1 MKKNNFVEGTVIATA
16 VIVIVKL
23 LGLLYVIPFYQI
35 VGDQG
40 GDLYSYAYNIYMI
53 FLSISSAGLPDA
65 IAKIISEYNA
75 LEMEDAKKRAY
86 MIGKKI
92 ISIISITSFLILFV
106 FAEEIGMFIIGNL
119 KGGNTAED
127 VAFVIRCLSPAVL
140 LIPFLS
146 ITKGFL
152 QGHKYISASSMSQL
166 IEQIVR
172 IFVILAGS
180 FLVYKVFR
188 GTLSLAVGIAV
199 SGAFFG
205 GLAAYLYLKRVIN
218 KNNLLK
224 ESRTKDNISNRDIT
238 KKIIIYAIPFV
249 IISVINSLYNE
260 TDQILVL
267 RLLEYLNFDAK
278 EVENIAAAIATW
290 SPKIC
295 IIINAMAMGMTMSLV
310 PTIVSSFAKKDHKD
324 VERQINKTLSM
335 IVFVS
340 LPLSIGISVLSNS
353 IWTLFYTPSE
363 IGGNILR
370 LMAFSALLGNLVMIV
385 STLCQSVNKYHA
397 VYIVAILGLVLNAG
411 LDIPIMILYN
421 KIGLPTYLGSITAT
435 MIGYSISILIGL
447 LILRKENK
455 YSYTNAFKNIL
466 KSLIPGLSM
475 LFVLVLVNHFLP
487 FDAFSKKTAVFN
499 IIIDVI
505 IGAPIYIGLSLKLG
519 LIDEILGR
527 TMFNKL
533 IRKITF
539 GKINLKDA

>member
-1 MKKNNFVEGTVIATA
+1 
-16 VIVIVKL
+16 
-23 LGLLYVIPFYQI
+23 
-35 VGDQG
+35 
-40 GDLYSYAYNIYMI
+40 
-53 FLSISSAGLPDA
+53 
-65 IAKIISEYNA
+65 
-75 LEMEDAKKRAY
+75 
-86 MIGKKI
+86 
-92 ISIISITSFLILFV
+92 
-106 FAEEIGMFIIGNL
+106 MFIIGSL

-180 FLVYKVFR
+180 FLAYKVFK

-267 RLLEYLNFDAK
+267 RLLEYLKFDAK

-363 IGGNILR
+363 IGGTILR

>member
-1 MKKNNFVEGTVIATA
+1 
-16 VIVIVKL
+16 
-23 LGLLYVIPFYQI
+23 
-35 VGDQG
+35 
-40 GDLYSYAYNIYMI
+40 
-53 FLSISSAGLPDA
+53 
-65 IAKIISEYNA
+65 
-75 LEMEDAKKRAY
+75 
-86 MIGKKI
+86 
-92 ISIISITSFLILFV
+92 
-106 FAEEIGMFIIGNL
+106 
-119 KGGNTAED
+119 
-127 VAFVIRCLSPAVL
+127 
-140 LIPFLS
+140 
-146 ITKGFL
+146 
-152 QGHKYISASSMSQL
+152 MSQL

-180 FLVYKVFR
+180 FLTYKVFR

-224 ESRTKDNISNRDIT
+224 ESRTKDNISNREIT

-267 RLLEYLNFDAK
+267 RLLEYLKFDAN

>member
-16 VIVIVKL
+16 VIIIVKL

-75 LEMEDAKKRAY
+75 LEMEDAKNRAY
-86 MIGKKI
+86 IIGKKI

-106 FAEEIGMFIIGNL
+106 FAEEIGMFIIGNI

-127 VAFVIRCLSPAVL
+127 IAFVIRCLSPAVL

-180 FLVYKVFR
+180 FLAYKVFR

-224 ESRTKDNISNRDIT
+224 EPKTKDKITNREIT

-267 RLLEYLNFDAK
+267 RLLEYLKFDSN
-278 EVENIAAAIATW
+278 EIENIAAAIATW

-310 PTIVSSFAKKDHKD
+310 PTIVSSFAKKDYKN

-353 IWTLFYTPSE
+353 IWTLFYTPSV

-370 LMAFSALLGNLVMIV
+370 LMSFSALLGNLVMIV

-397 VYIVAILGLVLNAG
+397 VYIVAILGLALNAG

-435 MIGYSISILIGL
+435 MIGYTISILVGL

-455 YSYTNAFKNIL
+455 YSYSSALKNVL

-475 LFVLVLVNHFLP
+475 LIVLVIVNMFLP
-487 FDAFSKKTAVFN
+487 FSDFN
-499 IIIDVI
+499 KGPAIIKIIIDVI
-505 IGAPIYIGLSLKLG
+505 IGAPIYIGISIKLG
-519 LIDEILGR
+519 LIDEIIGR

-533 IRKITF
+533 VRKLTF

>member
-16 VIVIVKL
+16 VIIIVKL

-75 LEMEDAKKRAY
+75 LEMEDAKNRAY
-86 MIGKKI
+86 IIGKKI

-106 FAEEIGMFIIGNL
+106 FAEEIGLFIIGNI

-127 VAFVIRCLSPAVL
+127 IAFVIRCLSPAVL

-180 FLVYKVFR
+180 FLAYKVFR

-205 GLAAYLYLKRVIN
+205 GLAAYLYLKRIIN

-224 ESRTKDNISNRDIT
+224 EPKTKDKITNREIT
-238 KKIIIYAIPFV
+238 KKIILYAIPFV

-267 RLLEYLNFDAK
+267 RLLEYLKFD
-278 EVENIAAAIATW
+278 
-290 SPKIC
+290 
-295 IIINAMAMGMTMSLV
+295 
-310 PTIVSSFAKKDHKD
+310 
-324 VERQINKTLSM
+324 
-335 IVFVS
+335 
-340 LPLSIGISVLSNS
+340 SN
-353 IWTLFYTPSE
+353 
-363 IGGNILR
+363 
-370 LMAFSALLGNLVMIV
+370 
-385 STLCQSVNKYHA
+385 
-397 VYIVAILGLVLNAG
+397 
-411 LDIPIMILYN
+411 
-421 KIGLPTYLGSITAT
+421 
-435 MIGYSISILIGL
+435 
-447 LILRKENK
+447 
-455 YSYTNAFKNIL
+455 
-466 KSLIPGLSM
+466 
-475 LFVLVLVNHFLP
+475 
-487 FDAFSKKTAVFN
+487 
-499 IIIDVI
+499 
-505 IGAPIYIGLSLKLG
+505 
-519 LIDEILGR
+519 
-527 TMFNKL
+527 
-533 IRKITF
+533 
-539 GKINLKDA
+539 

>member
-75 LEMEDAKKRAY
+75 LEMEDAKNRAY
-86 MIGKKI
+86 IIGKKI

-106 FAEEIGMFIIGNL
+106 FAEEIGMFIIGNI

-127 VAFVIRCLSPAVL
+127 IAFVIRCLSPAVL

-180 FLVYKVFR
+180 FLAYKVFR

-224 ESRTKDNISNRDIT
+224 EPKTKDKITNREIT
-238 KKIIIYAIPFV
+238 KKIILYAIPFV

-267 RLLEYLNFDAK
+267 RLLEYLKFDSN
-278 EVENIAAAIATW
+278 EIENIAAAIATW

-310 PTIVSSFAKKDHKD
+310 PTIVSSFAKKDYKN

-353 IWTLFYTPSE
+353 IWTLFYTPSV
-363 IGGNILR
+363 IGGNILK

-397 VYIVAILGLVLNAG
+397 VYIVAILGLALNAG

-435 MIGYSISILIGL
+435 MIGYTISILVGL

-455 YSYTNAFKNIL
+455 YSYSSALKNVL

-475 LFVLVLVNHFLP
+475 LIVLVIVNMFLP
-487 FDAFSKKTAVFN
+487 FSDFNKGTAIIK

-505 IGAPIYIGLSLKLG
+505 IGAPIYIGLSIKLG
-519 LIDEILGR
+519 LIDEIIGR
-527 TMFNKL
+527 AMFNKL
-533 IRKITF
+533 VRKLTF

>member
-75 LEMEDAKKRAY
+75 LEMEDAKNRAY
-86 MIGKKI
+86 IIGKKI

-106 FAEEIGMFIIGNL
+106 FAEEIGMFIIGNI

-127 VAFVIRCLSPAVL
+127 IAFVIRCLSPAVL

-180 FLVYKVFR
+180 FLAYKVFR

-205 GLAAYLYLKRVIN
+205 GLAAYLYLKHVIN

-224 ESRTKDNISNRDIT
+224 EPKTKDKITNREIT
-238 KKIIIYAIPFV
+238 KKIILYAIPFV

-267 RLLEYLNFDAK
+267 RLLEYLKFESN
-278 EVENIAAAIATW
+278 EIENIAAAIATW

-310 PTIVSSFAKKDHKD
+310 PTIVSSFAKKDYKN

-353 IWTLFYTPSE
+353 IWTLFYSPSL

-435 MIGYSISILIGL
+435 MIGYTISILIGL

-455 YSYTNAFKNIL
+455 YSYSSALKNVL

-475 LFVLVLVNHFLP
+475 LIVLVIVNMFLP
-487 FDAFSKKTAVFN
+487 FSDFNKGTAIIK

-505 IGAPIYIGLSLKLG
+505 IGAPIYIGISIKLG
-519 LIDEILGR
+519 LIDEIIGR

-533 IRKITF
+533 VRKLTF

>member
-1 MKKNNFVEGTVIATA
+1 
-16 VIVIVKL
+16 
-23 LGLLYVIPFYQI
+23 
-35 VGDQG
+35 
-40 GDLYSYAYNIYMI
+40 
-53 FLSISSAGLPDA
+53 
-65 IAKIISEYNA
+65 
-75 LEMEDAKKRAY
+75 
-86 MIGKKI
+86 
-92 ISIISITSFLILFV
+92 
-106 FAEEIGMFIIGNL
+106 
-119 KGGNTAED
+119 
-127 VAFVIRCLSPAVL
+127 
-140 LIPFLS
+140 
-146 ITKGFL
+146 
-152 QGHKYISASSMSQL
+152 MSQL

-172 IFVILAGS
+172 IFVILVGS
-180 FLVYKVFR
+180 FLAYKVFR

-267 RLLEYLNFDAK
+267 RLLEYLKFDAK

-487 FDAFSKKTAVFN
+487 FDAFNKKTALFN